1 MDTFD
6 IIQKPLITEKSTAL
20 QEDGNWLAF
29 RVHPNANKIQIKAAI
44 EKIFG
49 VTVLQVNTLNVQGK
63 TKRFGRN
70 IGVSKGWKKAMLR
83 LKDGDK
89 IEMFEGV

>member
-1 MDTFD
+1 MDAYR
-6 IIQKPLITEKSTAL
+6 IIKKPLVTEKSTAL

-29 RVHPNANKIQIKAAI
+29 SVHRGANKIQIKAAV
-44 EKIFG
+44 EKVFG
-49 VTVLQVNTLNVQGK
+49 VTVLQVNTLNMKGK
-63 TKRFGRN
+63 SKRFGKN
-70 IGVSKGWKKAMLR
+70 IGVSQNWKKAMIR

>member
-1 MDTFD
+1 MDAYR
-6 IIQKPLITEKSTAL
+6 IIKKPLVTEKSTAL
-20 QEDGNWLAF
+20 QEDSNWLAF
-29 RVHPNANKIQIKAAI
+29 RVHTGANKIQIKAAI

-49 VTVLQVNTLNVQGK
+49 VTVLQVNTLNMQGK
-63 TKRFGRN
+63 SKRFGRN
-70 IGVSKGWKKAMLR
+70 VGVSKNWKKAMVR

>member
-1 MDTFD
+1 MDMYRV
-6 IIQKPLITEKSTAL
+6 IEKPLITEKSTML

-29 RVHPNANKIQIKAAI
+29 RVNPGANKIQIKNAV
-44 EKIFG
+44 EKIFS
-49 VTVLQVNTLNVQGK
+49 VTVLQVNTSTVRGK
-63 TKRFGRN
+63 SRRFGKN
-70 IGVSKGWKKAMLR
+70 VGMSKNWKKAMLR

>member
-1 MDTFD
+1 MDAFR
-6 IIQKPLITEKSTAL
+6 IIQKPLVTEKSTAL

-29 RVHPNANKIQIKAAI
+29 QVHPDANKIEIKAAI
-44 EKIFG
+44 EKIFN

-70 IGVSKGWKKAMLR
+70 VGVSKGWKKAMLR

>member
-1 MDTFD
+1 MDAFR

-29 RVHPNANKIQIKAAI
+29 RVHPNANKIEIKAAI

-63 TKRFGRN
+63 SKRFGRN

>member
-1 MDTFD
+1 MDAYRV
-6 IIQKPLITEKSTAL
+6 IEKPLVTEKSTAL
-20 QEDGNWLAF
+20 QEDGNWMAF
-29 RVHPNANKIQIKAAI
+29 RVHPKSNKIQVKAAL

-49 VTVLQVNTLNVQGK
+49 VTVLQVNTLNVSGK
-63 TKRFGRN
+63 SKRFGKN
-70 IGVSKGWKKAMLR
+70 IGVSKNWKKAMVL

>member
-1 MDTFD
+1 MDKYRV
-6 IIQKPLITEKSTAL
+6 IEKPLVTEKSTQL

-29 RVHPNANKIQIKAAI
+29 RVNPGANKIQIKSAV
-44 EKIFG
+44 EKIFN
-49 VTVLQVNTLNVQGK
+49 VTVLQVNTVNVRGK
-63 TKRFGRN
+63 SRRFGKN
-70 IGVSKGWKKAMLR
+70 VGVSKNWKKAMLL

>member
-1 MDTFD
+1 M
-6 IIQKPLITEKSTAL
+6 L

-29 RVHPNANKIQIKAAI
+29 RVNPGANKIEIKKAV
-44 EKIFG
+44 ENIFN
-49 VTVLQVNTLNVQGK
+49 VTVLQVNTVTVRGK
-63 TKRFGRN
+63 TRRFGKN
-70 IGVSKGWKKAMLR
+70 IGLSKNWKKAMLR